1 MAERI
6 TQPVIGGQQ
15 DPLTGPGMAARC
27 FLLPPGAKLELLA
40 RIDGGELVPVAE
52 WTATAKEGCNASANA
67 VLVVADDC
75 GLDTLATPTPEPP
88 QE

>member
-15 DPLTGPGMAARC
+15 DPLAGPGMAARS
-27 FLLPPGAKLELLA
+27 FLLPAGAKIELLV

-52 WTATAKEGCNASANA
+52 WTATAKKSCNASANA

-75 GLDTLATPTPEPP
+75 GLSTLAFPQPEPP